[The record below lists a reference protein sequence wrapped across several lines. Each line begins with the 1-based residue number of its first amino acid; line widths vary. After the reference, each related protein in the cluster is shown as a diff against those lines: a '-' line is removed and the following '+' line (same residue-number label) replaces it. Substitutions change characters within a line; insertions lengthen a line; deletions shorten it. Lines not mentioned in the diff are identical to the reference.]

1 MVRSYVID
9 HTYILYSVL
18 CNITAL
24 PSKLTLAPLSAAVA
38 VSALV
43 LHKDSSNIMDKLEQ
57 IGATDILLFAINN
70 SRM

>member
-1 MVRSYVID
+1 MF
-9 HTYILYSVL
+9 LSV
-18 CNITAL
+18 
-24 PSKLTLAPLSAAVA
+24 AVA

-43 LHKDSSNIMDKLEQ
+43 LQKDSSNIMDKLEQ

>member
-1 MVRSYVID
+1 MATKMVTCIIYYFNMFDIIPY
-9 HTYILYSVL
+9 T
-18 CNITAL
+18 
-24 PSKLTLAPLSAAVA
+24 SAAVA

-43 LHKDSSNIMDKLEQ
+43 LQKDSSKIMDDLER

>member
-1 MVRSYVID
+1 MVRSYICYLIYVWRCNMMF
-9 HTYILYSVL
+9 LSV
-18 CNITAL
+18 
-24 PSKLTLAPLSAAVA
+24 AVA

-43 LHKDSSNIMDKLEQ
+43 LQKDSSNIMDKLEQ

>member
-1 MVRSYVID
+1 MFDIIPY
-9 HTYILYSVL
+9 T
-18 CNITAL
+18 
-24 PSKLTLAPLSAAVA
+24 SAAVA

-43 LHKDSSNIMDKLEQ
+43 LQKDSSKIMDDLER